1 MTGGLRRLALALG
14 LVLAGLGSGCAW
26 LPGQKTQQTQTAAS
40 GADPLLPARAAYI
53 VEVDAPGE
61 LRQLLL
67 SFLDLS
73 RFQNA
78 PQAEALS
85 AIELDRLCAA
95 APAQARSLLET
106 QGFFNAMVTLQRSP
120 GTPERVQVHVL
131 PGEPARVDE
140 VGYEVSGALSE
151 SALQP
156 GPQQA
161 LLDKLRKTWP
171 LPAGK
176 TFAQGAWSA
185 AKNESLAQARAEGYP
200 QAHWVSTQA
209 LVDAQA
215 NRVAIKLTL
224 DSGPLYRLGALQIEG
239 LERQDDASVRRLAG
253 FEPGDAYSEKTLVE
267 FQERLQRAGLFDSIV
282 VELDTA
288 PEQAQAATVKVRV
301 REAKLQEATTSVG
314 YSANTGPRVALEYL
328 HRRPLGF
335 NLLAKQ
341 KLELGQQKRLY
352 QAELTSHAT
361 PSLYRNQVVVV
372 AQRLH
377 TDDTIE
383 DSYGLRVG
391 RLQETPT
398 HDRSYFVEALH
409 GRNIGPGGV
418 VSADASSINY
428 HWTWRR
434 LDSALLP
441 TEGWAASVQ
450 LGTGMSRS
458 TAAENGPFVRAWG
471 KLSWYRPLGS
481 QWLANARMEM
491 GQVFAKDDV
500 GLPDALLFRAGGDDS
515 VRGYAYRSLGPLKA
529 GVVQSGRMVWT
540 GSVEVARP
548 IFSDLPQYQAALFV
562 DAGQAANSWSS
573 LKPVFG
579 YGFGLRWRSPVGPL
593 RVDLGWPEKSSKPKL
608 HFSVG
613 IAF

>member
-1 MTGGLRRLALALG
+1 MRGGIRRLALALG
-14 LVLAGLGSGCAW
+14 VVLASLGSGCAW
-26 LPGQKTQQTQTAAS
+26 LPGQQKAAAEAAG
-40 GADPLLPARAAYI
+40 GAVLPTARAAYI
-53 VEVDAPGE
+53 VEVDAPSE
-61 LRQLLL
+61 QRQLLL
-67 SFLDLS
+67 SYLDLS

-85 AIELDRLCAA
+85 AIELNRLCAA

-106 QGFFNAMVTLQRSP
+106 QGFFNAKVTLTRSP
-120 GTPERVQVHVL
+120 GTPERVQVHVET
-131 PGEPARVDE
+131 GEPARVDG
-140 VGYEVSGALSE
+140 VAYEVTGALDE
-151 SALQP
+151 SITQP

-171 LPAGK
+171 LTAGR
-176 TFAQGAWSA
+176 TFAQGPWSA

-200 QAHWVSTQA
+200 QARWVSTQA
-209 LVDAQA
+209 QVDAQS
-215 NRVAIKLTL
+215 NRVDIKLLL

-239 LERQDDASVRRLAG
+239 LERQEDSSVRRLAG
-253 FEPGDAYSEKTLVE
+253 FNAGDAYSEKTLLE
-267 FQERLQRAGLFDSIV
+267 FQERLQRAGLFDSVV

-288 PEQAQAATVKVRV
+288 PEQAQAATVRVRV
-301 REAKLQEATTSVG
+301 REAMLQEATTSVG
-314 YSANTGPRVALEYL
+314 YSANTGPRVALEHL

-335 NLLAKQ
+335 SLLAKQ
-341 KLELGQQKRLY
+341 KLELGKEKRLY

-409 GRNIGPGGV
+409 GRSVSPGGV

-441 TEGWAASVQ
+441 TEGWAASIQ
-450 LGTGMSRS
+450 LGTGLSRS
-458 TAAENGPFVRAWG
+458 TVAENGPFVRAWG
-471 KLSWYRPLGS
+471 RLSWYRPLGR
-481 QWLANARMEM
+481 QWLASARMEI
-491 GQVFAKDDV
+491 GQVFAKNEV
-500 GLPDALLFRAGGDDS
+500 GLPDPLLFRAGGDDS

-540 GSVEVARP
+540 GSVEAARP
-548 IFSDLPQYQAALFV
+548 VFSDLPQYQAAVFL
-562 DAGQAANSWSS
+562 DAGQAADSWGA

-593 RVDLGWPEKSSKPKL
+593 RVDLGWPEKSSKPRL

>member
-1 MTGGLRRLALALG
+1 MRGGLRRAALALG
-14 LVLAGLGSGCAW
+14 LVFASLSGGCAW
-26 LPGQKTQQTQTAAS
+26 LPGQKAAAEAAG
-40 GADPLLPARAAYI
+40 GAVLPTARAAYF
-53 VEVDAPGE
+53 VEVDAPSE
-61 LRQLLL
+61 QRQLLL
-67 SFLDLS
+67 SYLDLS

-85 AIELDRLCAA
+85 AIELNRLCAA

-106 QGFFNAMVTLQRSP
+106 QGFFNAKVALTRTP
-120 GTPERVQVHVL
+120 GAPERVLVHVDT
-131 PGEPARVDE
+131 GEPARVDG
-140 VGYEVSGALSE
+140 VAYEVTGVLDE
-151 SALQP
+151 SATQP
-156 GPQQA
+156 GPQKA
-161 LLDKLRKTWP
+161 LLDKLRKAWS
-171 LPAGK
+171 LPSGK
-176 TFAQGAWSA
+176 TFAQGPWSA

-200 QAHWVSTQA
+200 QARWVSTQA
-209 LVDAQA
+209 QVDAQA
-215 NRVAIKLTL
+215 NRVDVKLLL

-239 LERQDDASVRRLAG
+239 LERQEDSSVRRLAG
-253 FEPGDAYSEKTLVE
+253 FNAGEAYSEKALIE
-267 FQERLQRAGLFDSIV
+267 FQERLQRAGLFDSVV

-288 PEQAQAATVKVRV
+288 PEQAQAATVRVRV
-301 REAKLQEATTSVG
+301 REAMLQEATTSIG
-314 YSANTGPRVALEYL
+314 YSANTGPRVALEHL

-335 NLLAKQ
+335 SLLAKQ

-352 QAELTSHAT
+352 QADLPSHAT
-361 PSLYRNQVVVV
+361 PSLYRNQVSVV

-391 RLQETPT
+391 RLQETTT
-398 HDRSYFVEALH
+398 HDRSYFFEALH
-409 GRNIGPGGV
+409 GRSQSPSGV

-441 TEGWAASVQ
+441 TEGWAASLQ
-450 LGTGMSRS
+450 LGTGLSRS
-458 TAAENGPFVRAWG
+458 TVAENGPFVRAWG

-481 QWLANARMEM
+481 QWLANARMEL
-491 GQVFAKDDV
+491 GQVFAKNEV
-500 GLPDALLFRAGGDDS
+500 GLPDPLLFRAGGDDS
-515 VRGYAYRSLGPLKA
+515 VRGYAYRSLGPSQA
-529 GVVQSGRMVWT
+529 GVLQSGRMVWT

-548 IFSDLPQYQAALFV
+548 IFSDLPQYQAAVFL
-562 DAGQAANSWSS
+562 DAGQAADSWSA

-593 RVDLGWPEKSSKPKL
+593 RVDLGWPEKSSKPRL

>member
-1 MTGGLRRLALALG
+1 MRGGIRRMALAFSV
-14 LVLAGLGSGCAW
+14 VLASLASGCAW
-26 LPGQKTQQTQTAAS
+26 LPGQQKAAAEAAS
-40 GADPLLPARAAYI
+40 GAVLPTARAAYI
-53 VEVDAPGE
+53 VEVDAPSE
-61 LRQLLL
+61 QRQLLL
-67 SFLDLS
+67 SYLDLS

-85 AIELDRLCAA
+85 AIELNRLCAA

-106 QGFFNAMVTLQRSP
+106 QGFFNSKVTLTRSP
-120 GTPERVQVHVL
+120 GTPERVQVHVET
-131 PGEPARVDE
+131 GEPARVDG
-140 VGYEVSGALSE
+140 VAYEVTGALDE
-151 SALQP
+151 SGTQP
-156 GPQQA
+156 GPQKA

-171 LPAGK
+171 LTAGR
-176 TFAQGAWSA
+176 TFAQGPWSA

-200 QAHWVSTQA
+200 QARWVSTQA
-209 LVDAQA
+209 QVDAQA
-215 NRVAIKLTL
+215 NRVDIKLLL

-239 LERQDDASVRRLAG
+239 LERQEDSSVRRLAG
-253 FEPGDAYSEKTLVE
+253 FNAGEAYSEKTLLE
-267 FQERLQRAGLFDSIV
+267 FQERLQRAGLFDSVV

-288 PEQAQAATVKVRV
+288 PEQAQAATVRVRV
-301 REAKLQEATTSVG
+301 REAMLQEATTSVG
-314 YSANTGPRVALEYL
+314 YSANTGPRVALEHL

-335 NLLAKQ
+335 SLLAKQ
-341 KLELGQQKRLY
+341 KLELGKEKRLY

-409 GRNIGPGGV
+409 GRSVKPGGV

-441 TEGWAASVQ
+441 TEGWAASAQ
-450 LGTGMSRS
+450 LGTGLSRS
-458 TAAENGPFVRAWG
+458 TVAENGPFVRAWG
-471 KLSWYRPLGS
+471 RLSWYRPLGR
-481 QWLANARMEM
+481 QWLASARMEI
-491 GQVFAKDDV
+491 GQVFAKNEV
-500 GLPDALLFRAGGDDS
+500 GLPDPLLFRAGGDDS

-540 GSVEVARP
+540 GSVEAARP
-548 IFSDLPQYQAALFV
+548 IFSDLPQYQAAVFL
-562 DAGQAANSWSS
+562 DAGQAADNWGA

-593 RVDLGWPEKSSKPKL
+593 RVDLGWPEKSSKPRL